1 MFCGKCGAQL
11 EDDAK
16 FCPACGAVIEQ
27 NTASEKQK
35 PSGSGIAKIMKS
47 PSRMIGVAAVVL
59 VVILAVVLGFG
70 GKSPEK
76 IAAKACETE
85 LNQDVKG
92 YYKLLAPP
100 YIDYMV
106 GPSGWY
112 STDEEFQQVLADSA
126 EEQAWQIS
134 GTCGDDV
141 KVKCKAEDM
150 ETCDGTD
157 LAQVKYELQHDYDY
171 DADKIKG
178 AAVVTVRITAQG
190 SERENEWTMQI
201 SCVKIGGSWYVHRPG
216 FTSV

>member
-1 MFCGKCGAQL
+1 MKKENEGMFCGKCGAQL

-126 EEQAWQIS
+126 EEQA
-134 GTCGDDV
+134 
-141 KVKCKAEDM
+141 EDM

-178 AAVVTVRITAQG
+178 AAVVTVRITAKG

>member
-1 MFCGKCGAQL
+1 M

-126 EEQAWQIS
+126 EEQARQIS

-178 AAVVTVRITAQG
+178 AAVVTVRITAKG

>member
-1 MFCGKCGAQL
+1 M
-11 EDDAK
+11 
-16 FCPACGAVIEQ
+16 
-27 NTASEKQK
+27 
-35 PSGSGIAKIMKS
+35 
-47 PSRMIGVAAVVL
+47 
-59 VVILAVVLGFG
+59 
-70 GKSPEK
+70 
-76 IAAKACETE
+76 
-85 LNQDVKG
+85 
-92 YYKLLAPP
+92 APP

-141 KVKCKAEDM
+141 KVKCKAEDV

-178 AAVVTVRITAQG
+178 AAVVTVRITAKG

>member
-1 MFCGKCGAQL
+1 MKKENEGMFCGKCGAQL

-47 PSRMIGVAAVVL
+47 PSRMIGV
-59 VVILAVVLGFG
+59 
-70 GKSPEK
+70 
-76 IAAKACETE
+76 
-85 LNQDVKG
+85 
-92 YYKLLAPP
+92 
-100 YIDYMV
+100 

-126 EEQAWQIS
+126 EEQARQIS

-141 KVKCKAEDM
+141 KIKCKAEDM

-178 AAVVTVRITAQG
+178 AAVVTVRITAKG